1 MFRFRQT
8 GTIASEIDRNEA
20 KVLPPNSESLLGW
33 GMRKFWAALSSK
45 WMEWSQGTSKDKG
58 TGERQRAG
66 GNETFV
72 LSPESA
78 HGGGRSSASHKVV
91 ANKLWRLRRSDL
103 LDDTAG
109 TEGDAIVRGK
119 FHDLLR
125 AQNLSTSPSPRS
137 SSRQCVSEWVEQAG
151 FVRLFGCF
159 SWVSQRFWA

>member
-1 MFRFRQT
+1 MHIFW
-8 GTIASEIDRNEA
+8 EA
-20 KVLPPNSESLLGW
+20 P
-33 GMRKFWAALSSK
+33 SSK
-45 WMEWSQGTSKDKG
+45 WIEWSQGTSKDKG

-91 ANKLWRLRRSDL
+91 AKNLWRLRRSDL

-137 SSRQCVSEWVEQAG
+137 SSKQRVSEWVEHAD

-159 SWVSQRFWA
+159 FVGLSTVLGIAARINGYPLPIRRVSYCTECLISA